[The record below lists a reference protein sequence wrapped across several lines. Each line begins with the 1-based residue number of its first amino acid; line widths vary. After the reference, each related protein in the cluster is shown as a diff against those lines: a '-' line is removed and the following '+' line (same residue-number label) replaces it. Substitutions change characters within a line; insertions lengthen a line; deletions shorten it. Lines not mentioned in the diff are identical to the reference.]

1 MLARFERLME
11 DAVEGSLRRVFPTTI
26 QPVQLAKAAARAME
40 EAQLIGLHGAEVP
53 NSYRLRLAPADLERF
68 ADYRVTLARELNA
81 YLVEYA
87 RDRGLRPIAE
97 PNVELIEDR
106 GVRVGSVRAEAR
118 FVDLAP
124 ALETEVE
131 AAVAGTRRLRLADL
145 ASARPS
151 QPRSP
156 VQSSQAPTHMERTLW
171 LTDRDGLR
179 FALEPQMGVVRVGR
193 ATDNEIAID
202 NQRVSRYHAQVRW
215 VESSWLVYDLDST
228 NGTFVDG
235 QRVPAVRPYV
245 LGPDSQLRLGDHD
258 LQVVQDVVRNDS
270 DSARSP
276 SVEAKER

>member
-53 NSYRLRLAPADLERF
+53 NHYRLRLAPADLERF
-68 ADYRVTLARELNA
+68 ADYQVTLARELNA

-87 RDRGLRPIAE
+87 EDRGLKPIAE
-97 PNVELIEDR
+97 PRVELVEDR
-106 GVRVGSVRAEAR
+106 GVRAGSVRAEAR

-124 ALETEVE
+124 ARESEIE

-151 QPRSP
+151 QA
-156 VQSSQAPTHMERTLW
+156 APPAAIDRALW
-171 LTDRDGLR
+171 LTDRAGLR
-179 FALEPQMGVVRVGR
+179 FALEPSMGVVRVGR
-193 ATDNEIAID
+193 ATDNEVALD
-202 NQRVSRYHAQVRW
+202 NQRVSRYHAQLRW
-215 VESSWLVYDLDST
+215 VESSWLIYDLDST

-235 QRVPAVRPYV
+235 QRVAPSQPRV
-245 LGPDSQLRLGDHD
+245 LGPKGQLRLGDYD
-258 LQVVQDVVRNDS
+258 LEVVQDVVRNEAD
-270 DSARSP
+270 
-276 SVEAKER
+276 SVETVG

>member
-40 EAQLIGLHGAEVP
+40 EPQLMGLLGAEVP
-53 NSYRLRLAPADLERF
+53 SSYRLRLAPADLERF
-68 ADYRVTLARELNA
+68 ADYRMTLARELNA

-87 RDRGLRPIAE
+87 QDRGLRPIAE
-97 PNVELIEDR
+97 PRVELVEDR
-106 GVRVGSVRAEAR
+106 AVRAGSVRVEAR

-124 ALETEVE
+124 ARESEIE

-151 QPRSP
+151 QVPQPR
-156 VQSSQAPTHMERTLW
+156 AIERALV
-171 LTDRDGLR
+171 LTDRAGLR
-179 FALEPQMGVVRVGR
+179 FALEPAMGVVRVGR
-193 ATDNEIAID
+193 ASDNEIAID
-202 NQRVSRYHAQVRW
+202 NQRVSRYHAQLRW

-235 QRVPAVRPYV
+235 ERLSPSKPPLVRPNHPPRP
-245 LGPDSQLRLGDHD
+245 GAPDLH
-258 LQVVQDVVRNDS
+258 
-270 DSARSP
+270 
-276 SVEAKER
+276 

>member
-11 DAVEGSLRRVFPTTI
+11 DAVEGSLRRVFATSI

-97 PNVELIEDR
+97 PRVELVEDR
-106 GVRVGSVRAEAR
+106 GVRTGSVRAEAR

-131 AAVAGTRRLRLADL
+131 AAVADTRRLRLADL
-145 ASARPS
+145 ASARPTK
-151 QPRSP
+151 QP
-156 VQSSQAPTHMERTLW
+156 AAIERALW

-179 FALEPQMGVVRVGR
+179 FALEAAMGVVRVGR
-193 ATDNEIAID
+193 ASDNEIAID
-202 NQRVSRYHAQVRW
+202 NQRVSRYHAQLRW

-228 NGTFVDG
+228 NGTYVDG
-235 QRVPAVRPYV
+235 QRVAPAQPRV
-245 LGPDSQLRLGDHD
+245 LGPTSQLRLGDHD
-258 LQVVQDVVRNDS
+258 LHVVQDVVLNDT
-270 DSARSP
+270 DSAGPLVAQASDG
-276 SVEAKER
+276 